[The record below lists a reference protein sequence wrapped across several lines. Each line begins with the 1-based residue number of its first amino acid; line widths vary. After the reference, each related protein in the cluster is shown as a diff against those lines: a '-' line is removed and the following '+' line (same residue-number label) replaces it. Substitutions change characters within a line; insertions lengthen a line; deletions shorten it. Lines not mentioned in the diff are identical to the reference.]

1 MFVFVTKRFLVRS
14 FFFSLPNMIRRAEK
28 PDLYATRAT
37 LEYLQL
43 IILTMTTV
51 YRPWFTKV
59 LLWFQRAYWGH
70 RILIKSNENLVY
82 EWKSTISGWKNNI
95 DGKNR
100 KNVYKLNWIPLNWD
114 WELRSKKN
122 NNKYCWVLTRS
133 ILFKAYFIFLF
144 LLFLKLSSY

>member
-51 YRPWFTKV
+51 YRPWYDGLPKSF
-59 LLWFQRAYWGH
+59 YD
-70 RILIKSNENLVY
+70 SNELIEV
-82 EWKSTISGWKNNI
+82 
-95 DGKNR
+95 
-100 KNVYKLNWIPLNWD
+100 
-114 WELRSKKN
+114 
-122 NNKYCWVLTRS
+122 
-133 ILFKAYFIFLF
+133 IL
-144 LLFLKLSSY
+144 